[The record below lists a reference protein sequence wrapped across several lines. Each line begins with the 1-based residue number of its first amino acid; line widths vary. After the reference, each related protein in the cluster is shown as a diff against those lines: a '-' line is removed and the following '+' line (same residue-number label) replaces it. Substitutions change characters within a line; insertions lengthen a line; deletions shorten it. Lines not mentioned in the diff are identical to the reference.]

1 MFSWLEFI
9 MQLQSSKILILY
21 VCEEGYSCPLSLK
34 LCDLTQYLIKSLQ
47 WGQSFLHISSGVVQC
62 HSSSLLLLYFFFKAE
77 VLLFNQGP
85 MFKSSERHNLNS
97 MFLIAMHFSFELSQC
112 KTFTFNARSASAFQ

>member
-1 MFSWLEFI
+1 

-34 LCDLTQYLIKSLQ
+34 LGDRTPYLIESLQ
-47 WGQSFLHISSGVVQC
+47 WGQSFLHIPSDVV
-62 HSSSLLLLYFFFKAE
+62 SSLLTAAALFLFIFFFKAE
-77 VLLFNQGP
+77 VVVFNQGP

-112 KTFTFNARSASAFQ
+112 KAFTYLIM